1 VILFSTAA
9 LRESD
14 WVRKEA
20 AILSWRRELQEDFVL
35 IPVLLEGTRP
45 ENLEEGL
52 YRVLRISRG
61 QCVRDAA
68 DAQQIVDDV
77 ALGLGPSQEKTLT
90 PFERLEGVLTKILE
104 RQATADTLEDA
115 WNSLQGANKP
125 QWQRDSER
133 RFASALARFLLR
145 DRRRALEHLKTV
157 LDRIRPRVDK
167 AAAEELLK
175 YLACLW
181 VDAEA
186 AGGVPASAHRGG
198 MVGLNGNYLPGFTAK
213 RYGERA
219 WPLSDKWRLVPV
231 DTSQRTPEDILEAIR
246 AAFRPRG
253 VQVRVAVIDR
263 RIRQH
268 QEPVLVLIPSPQDR
282 SQLPDETLLTELRR
296 RYPNLIY
303 MIGTGERVP
312 DWTPPQV
319 EILIPPLDPDVE
331 IDQLFALDDLKAF
344 INRVHGNL

>member
-1 VILFSTAA
+1 V
-9 LRESD
+9 
-14 WVRKEA
+14 
-20 AILSWRRELQEDFVL
+20 
-35 IPVLLEGTRP
+35 
-45 ENLEEGL
+45 
-52 YRVLRISRG
+52 
-61 QCVRDAA
+61 
-68 DAQQIVDDV
+68 
-77 ALGLGPSQEKTLT
+77 
-90 PFERLEGVLTKILE
+90 
-104 RQATADTLEDA
+104 
-115 WNSLQGANKP
+115 
-125 QWQRDSER
+125 
-133 RFASALARFLLR
+133 
-145 DRRRALEHLKTV
+145 
-157 LDRIRPRVDK
+157 
-167 AAAEELLK
+167 
-175 YLACLW
+175 
-181 VDAEA
+181 
-186 AGGVPASAHRGG
+186 
-198 MVGLNGNYLPGFTAK
+198 